1 MKMLTYRI
9 ISVFAFLLFCTAI
22 VAAPGAQARS
32 DVPSSDTSLDASSIL
47 ARVDANQ
54 VYSTI
59 YYEGKMEIVSGS
71 RSKIKTMKAWS
82 AGNGRAFIEFTNS
95 EDRGVRMLKLDKN
108 LWMYFP
114 SERDTVK
121 ISGALLRQGMMGSD
135 FSYEDAMEPDDL
147 KALYSAELAGK
158 EAIEGRECFV
168 LELLARG
175 KDVAYAKRKIWID
188 TERFIVAR
196 AELYAKSGL
205 LLKVSR
211 TLGYAKIG
219 ARYFPSIVEFSDALK
234 KNSRTVMSM
243 TSLVLDAP
251 VDDARFS
258 LQALTK

>member
-1 MKMLTYRI
+1 MKTLSRRNFKIFVCMAI
-9 ISVFAFLLFCTAI
+9 FCAAM
-22 VAAPGAQARS
+22 VAAPGAQA
-32 DVPSSDTSLDASSIL
+32 LDASAIL

-71 RSKIKTMKAWS
+71 KSKVKTMKAWS
-82 AGNGRAFIEFTNS
+82 AGSGKAFIEFTNP
-95 EDRGVRMLKLDKN
+95 EDKGVRMLKLDKN

-147 KALYSAELAGK
+147 KNLYAADLAGK
-158 EAIEGRECFV
+158 ETVEGRECYV
-168 LELLARG
+168 LQLVAKG
-175 KDVAYAKRKIWID
+175 KDVAYAKRKLWID
-188 TERFIVAR
+188 AERFIVAR
-196 AELYAKSGL
+196 SELYAKSGM
-205 LLKVSR
+205 LLKISR
-211 TLGYAKIG
+211 TLDYTKIG
-219 ARYFPSIVEFSDALK
+219 ARYFPSVVEFSDALK
-234 KNSRTVMSM
+234 KNSRTVMTM

-251 VDDARFS
+251 VDEGRFS